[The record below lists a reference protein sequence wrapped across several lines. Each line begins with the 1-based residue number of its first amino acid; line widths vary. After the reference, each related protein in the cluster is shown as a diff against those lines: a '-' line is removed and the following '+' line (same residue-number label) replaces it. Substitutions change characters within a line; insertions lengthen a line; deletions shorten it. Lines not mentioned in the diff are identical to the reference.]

1 MGFCCTH
8 RHGSNLESQIR
19 EPPTGFHRVKPIPFW
34 WNNIESNGFHF
45 QGDFCCFIFGGGGVM
60 KIVNLTD
67 TFRWWR
73 FWYLKL
79 YFSIFFALHWGDDC
93 PNWLTRIFS
102 KRVCSTT
109 NYYWGISTGFT
120 LFEGQGLK
128 AQLGP
133 LVLWQI
139 HADSKTFGALTR
151 TFQQV
156 PISTR
161 KDVYLTPVVT
171 ELVSKMKCPGEY
183 TKIWVVTFFV

>member
-1 MGFCCTH
+1 LLYIGEMIVQIDWLAYFQNGFV
-8 RHGSNLESQIR
+8 Q
-19 EPPTGFHRVKPIPFW
+19 PPTIIG
-34 WNNIESNGFHF
+34 E
-45 QGDFCCFIFGGGGVM
+45 
-60 KIVNLTD
+60 
-67 TFRWWR
+67 
-73 FWYLKL
+73 YL
-79 YFSIFFALHWGDDC
+79 
-93 PNWLTRIFS
+93 
-102 KRVCSTT
+102 
-109 NYYWGISTGFT
+109 TGFT
-120 LFEGQGLK
+120 LVEGQGLK

-183 TKIWVVTFFV
+183 TKIWVVTFLFNDSWVLIQHFVKQLRWFDTVDGRSPAAVDR

>member
-1 MGFCCTH
+1 MLYIGEMIVQIDWLPYFQNGFV
-8 RHGSNLESQIR
+8 Q
-19 EPPTGFHRVKPIPFW
+19 PPTIIG
-34 WNNIESNGFHF
+34 E
-45 QGDFCCFIFGGGGVM
+45 
-60 KIVNLTD
+60 
-67 TFRWWR
+67 
-73 FWYLKL
+73 YL
-79 YFSIFFALHWGDDC
+79 
-93 PNWLTRIFS
+93 
-102 KRVCSTT
+102 
-109 NYYWGISTGFT
+109 TGFT